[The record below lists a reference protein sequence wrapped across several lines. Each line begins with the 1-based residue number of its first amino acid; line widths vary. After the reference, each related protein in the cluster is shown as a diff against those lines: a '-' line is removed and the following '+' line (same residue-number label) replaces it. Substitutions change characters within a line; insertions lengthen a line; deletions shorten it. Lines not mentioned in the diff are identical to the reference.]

1 MTIERATVSYSGDRT
16 AAVMKH
22 ANTSIQYEERPLI
35 TPDEVMRLRP
45 ARKKGFG
52 WKQKI
57 VAPGD
62 MLIFMSGTRPIYG
75 TQMLY
80 FMDPVLSERAA
91 VPPPTKFYQLQ
102 HHNNI
107 ENERE
112 IDFETEEATVRPQL
126 SLTFA
131 SEPPPS
137 PVEEGELVDEDAVV
151 SDEGMEIVH
160 RPRAEGPRG
169 IPIAPLPVAVS
180 SEESDGGME
189 PSIVEVATVTQGDIA
204 PIGGIN
210 QGRG

>member
-1 MTIERATVSYSGDRT
+1 
-16 AAVMKH
+16 
-22 ANTSIQYEERPLI
+22 
-35 TPDEVMRLRP
+35 
-45 ARKKGFG
+45 
-52 WKQKI
+52 
-57 VAPGD
+57 

-102 HHNNI
+102 HQDNI

-112 IDFETEEATVRPQL
+112 IDFEKEEAMVRPQL
-126 SLTFA
+126 LTFTIQ
-131 SEPPPS
+131 EPCQA
-137 PVEEGELVDEDAVV
+137 EEEELPDEDAVV
-151 SDEGMEIVH
+151 SDEGMEMVH
-160 RPRAEGPRG
+160 QPRAEGPRS
-169 IPIAPLPVAVS
+169 ISIMPPVSVS

-189 PSIVEVATVTQGDIA
+189 PSIVEVAAVTQGDIA